1 LGKFSTLQASI
12 LVANSE
18 SVSGHEGANTTG
30 WQVAEAKKTMAPA
43 KPKSG
48 TASGFASAEATV
60 PVRQAAHDVGTALR
74 NAFRATVEE
83 DIPAEML
90 DLLRR
95 LD

>member
-1 LGKFSTLQASI
+1 MVQPKGPTAPGNRETGHD
-12 LVANSE
+12 AA
-18 SVSGHEGANTTG
+18 VSKRE
-30 WQVAEAKKTMAPA
+30 QFAP
-43 KPKSG
+43 K
-48 TASGFASAEATV
+48 
-60 PVRQAAHDVGTALR
+60 AAPGDVGTALR

>member
-1 LGKFSTLQASI
+1 M
-12 LVANSE
+12 ANSE

-30 WQVAEAKKTMAPA
+30 WQVAKTKKTKVSA
-43 KPKSG
+43 KLKPG
-48 TASGFASAEATV
+48 IASGSAVSEATMPGRQV
-60 PVRQAAHDVGTALR
+60 PYDVGTALR

-83 DIPAEML
+83 EIPIEML

>member
-1 LGKFSTLQASI
+1 MVQPKGPKATG
-12 LVANSE
+12 NRE
-18 SVSGHEGANTTG
+18 TGHDDAMSKRE
-30 WQVAEAKKTMAPA
+30 QFAP
-43 KPKSG
+43 K
-48 TASGFASAEATV
+48 
-60 PVRQAAHDVGTALR
+60 AAQGDVGTALR

>member
-12 LVANSE
+12 LVAHFE
-18 SVSGHEGANTTG
+18 SGSGHEGANTTG
-30 WQVAEAKKTMAPA
+30 WQVAEPKKTKASA
-43 KPKSG
+43 KPKSA

-60 PVRQAAHDVGTALR
+60 PVRQVPHDVGTALR

>member
-1 LGKFSTLQASI
+1 MPNSVTFST
-12 LVANSE
+12 
-18 SVSGHEGANTTG
+18 SVDVSVIG
-30 WQVAEAKKTMAPA
+30 WQVVQPKRPAALGNRETGRHAAVPTHGPSAPKAAPA
-43 KPKSG
+43 
-48 TASGFASAEATV
+48 
-60 PVRQAAHDVGTALR
+60 DVGTALR

>member
-30 WQVAEAKKTMAPA
+30 WQVAEAKKTKVLA

-48 TASGFASAEATV
+48 TASGFASAEGTV
-60 PVRQAAHDVGTALR
+60 PVRQAPHDVGTALR

>member
-1 LGKFSTLQASI
+1 MD
-12 LVANSE
+12 
-18 SVSGHEGANTTG
+18 VSATG
-30 WQVAEAKKTMAPA
+30 WQVVQPKQPTALGNSASGDNGAVTKAEPSEPKAAPA
-43 KPKSG
+43 
-48 TASGFASAEATV
+48 
-60 PVRQAAHDVGTALR
+60 DVGTALR

>member
-1 LGKFSTLQASI
+1 MVQPKGPKAPGNRET
-12 LVANSE
+12 
-18 SVSGHEGANTTG
+18 GHDDAISKRE
-30 WQVAEAKKTMAPA
+30 QFAP
-43 KPKSG
+43 K
-48 TASGFASAEATV
+48 
-60 PVRQAAHDVGTALR
+60 AAQGDVGTAPR

>member
-1 LGKFSTLQASI
+1 MP
-12 LVANSE
+12 NSVTFPT
-18 SVSGHEGANTTG
+18 SADVSATG
-30 WQVAEAKKTMAPA
+30 WQVVQPKGPTALDNLETGNSAALPKRGSSAP
-43 KPKSG
+43 K
-48 TASGFASAEATV
+48 
-60 PVRQAAHDVGTALR
+60 AAPGDVGTALR